1 MIKGFYLLFF
11 FCVMLSIQI
20 ECKQMEIPNKRLYET
35 ILQIQYKKQRKK
47 WKMFN
52 HDDDECEVLFD
63 QHCRTKKKDGTSNYW
78 ECCKHGFCHNGTC
91 QCSRKDEICLIGK
104 DCCYPL
110 ICSNLRCKT

>member
-47 WKMFN
+47 WKMFKYT
-52 HDDDECEVLFD
+52 LS
-63 QHCRTKKKDGTSNYW
+63 G
-78 ECCKHGFCHNGTC
+78 
-91 QCSRKDEICLIGK
+91 
-104 DCCYPL
+104 
-110 ICSNLRCKT
+110 